1 MKTEKIYTILSSLI
15 IAVFFTSCVKD
26 DNFTNPDITIIEP
39 TEIAANAALNG
50 TVSKI
55 QTDLTQEYNLNG
67 SIIYTY
73 RENDIPTYVSGY
85 VVSNAAAGN
94 FYQTLV
100 VQDEIE
106 NPTAGID
113 IMINSS
119 TLNETYEVGQK
130 VYIKLD
136 GLSISYDDGEFEAD
150 PNLFGAT
157 GSTNVPGKFSL
168 GLIDHTGQVEN
179 IPSTTYRDYV
189 VRSATVETIIPTSI
203 KIADIE
209 QKHVNTFVKLD
220 DAQFT
225 KSQIGKT
232 FSNELNDSFDGFR
245 TIFEC
250 ETQAIIFLQTS
261 TFASF
266 NSNTI
271 PSGKGTATAIL
282 SKDFRSEL
290 FVLIASSPADLDF
303 SNPDRCDPPV
313 LECGTSNISGSIVL
327 YDENFDGISSTS
339 ALANAGWTNSNTN
352 SGSNSY
358 NLRTRSGNKYV
369 EVSAYNSGED
379 PMEVWL
385 VTPNINLD
393 ATTEEVLSFDTRTGY
408 NNGAALSV
416 WISSDFS
423 GDITNATWIQI
434 DAELADGPSNDYQA
448 NNTNSGDLNISCL
461 SGNVNVA
468 FKYLGADGGVTTTFQ
483 IDNVKIT
490 GN

>member
-1 MKTEKIYTILSSLI
+1 MKTKKLYTKILSLLI
-15 IAVFFTSCVKD
+15 TIIFTSCVKD
-26 DNFTNPDITIIEP
+26 DNFTNPETTITEP

-50 TVSKI
+50 SISKI
-55 QTDLTQEYNLNG
+55 QTDLIQEFNLNG

-73 RENDIPTYVSGY
+73 RENDTPTYISGY
-85 VVSNAAAGN
+85 VVSNSAAGN
-94 FYQTLV
+94 FYQTLI

-106 NPTAGID
+106 NPTAGIE
-113 IMINSS
+113 IKISS
-119 TLNETYEVGQK
+119 NTLSETYEVGQK

-136 GLSISYDDGEFEAD
+136 GLSVSYDDGEFDAN

-157 GSTNVPGKFSL
+157 GSATVPGKFTL
-168 GLIDHTGQVEN
+168 GLINHTGQVEG
-179 IPSTTYRDYV
+179 IPSTTFRDYV
-189 VRSATVETIIPTSI
+189 VKSSTVETIIPTSI
-203 KIADIE
+203 KLEDIE
-209 QKHVNTFVKLD
+209 QKHISTLVILE
-220 DAQFT
+220 DAQFE

-250 ETQAIIFLQTS
+250 ETQATLFLQTS

-271 PSGKGTATAIL
+271 PSGRGKITAIL
-282 SKDFRSEL
+282 SKDFRAEL

-303 SNPDRCDPPV
+303 SNPERCDPPV
-313 LECGTSNISGSIVL
+313 LECGDITTNGSLVV
-327 YDENFDGISSTS
+327 YDENFDGISSTT
-339 ALANAGWTNSNTN
+339 ALLSVGWTNSNTN
-352 SGSNSY
+352 GGSNSY
-358 NLRTRSGNKYV
+358 KLRTRSGNKYV
-369 EVSAYNSGED
+369 EASAYNSGED

-385 VTPNINLD
+385 VTPSINLD
-393 ATTEEVLSFDTRTGY
+393 ASTDEILSFDTRTGY

-423 GDITNATWIQI
+423 GDVTTATWVQL

-448 NNTNSGDLNISCL
+448 NNTSSGEINISCL
-461 SGNVNVA
+461 SGNVHVA

-483 IDNVKIT
+483 IDNVKIV
-490 GN
+490 GD

>member
-1 MKTEKIYTILSSLI
+1 MKTQKLYIVLSILI
-15 IAVFFTSCVKD
+15 ITFTNCVKD
-26 DNFTNPDITIIEP
+26 DNFTNPEITITEP

-50 TVSKI
+50 SISKI
-55 QTDLTQEYNLNG
+55 QTDLIQEYNLNG

-73 RENDIPTYVSGY
+73 RENDTPTYISGY
-85 VVSNAAAGN
+85 VVSNSAAGN
-94 FYQTLV
+94 FYQTLI

-106 NPTAGID
+106 NPTAGIE
-113 IMINSS
+113 IIISS
-119 TLNETYEVGQK
+119 NTLSETYSFGQK

-136 GLSISYDDGEFEAD
+136 GLSVSYDDGEFEAD

-157 GSTNVPGKFSL
+157 GSSNVPGKFSL
-168 GLIDHTGQVEN
+168 GLIDHTGQVES

-189 VRSATVETIIPTSI
+189 VKSPIVETIIPTSI
-203 KIADIE
+203 KLEEIE
-209 QKHVNTFVKLD
+209 QKHINTLVTLEN
-220 DAQFT
+220 AQFE

-232 FSNELNDSFDGFR
+232 FSNELNDTFDGFR

-250 ETQAIIFLQTS
+250 ESQATIFLQTS

-271 PSGKGTATAIL
+271 PSGKGKATAIL
-282 SKDFRSEL
+282 SKDYRAEL
-290 FVLIASSPADLDF
+290 FVLIAANPADLNF

-313 LECGTSNISGSIVL
+313 LECGTVNPNGSVIV

-339 ALANAGWTNSNTN
+339 ALSSSGWTNTNTN
-352 SGSNSY
+352 GGSNSY
-358 NLRTRSGNKYV
+358 NVRTRSGNKYV
-369 EVSAYNSGED
+369 EISAYNSGED

-385 VTPNINLD
+385 VTPAIHLD
-393 ATTEEVLSFDTRTGY
+393 TSSDEILSFDTRTGY

-416 WISSDFS
+416 WISSDFT
-423 GDITNATWIQI
+423 GDVTTATWIQL

-448 NNTNSGDLNISCL
+448 NNTNSGELNISCL
-461 SGNVNVA
+461 SGNVHVA

-483 IDNVKIT
+483 IDNVTVT
-490 GN
+490 GH